1 MNQPTAQVMSEGA
14 NHRPRLLQFVET
26 YTVPLPNGALHLKSP
41 GQAAEIRGRVVRD
54 VIPTLLPLLD
64 GTRTLE
70 QIQAEM
76 AATEPGQSI
85 EQIITVLRH
94 KGLIREVE
102 PVPPE
107 LESDDLSQLETMARY
122 FGSAGSRYATL
133 AALRQA
139 HVGIV
144 NSGPVA
150 PLLISALAKF
160 GVRQITLI
168 APETIDKLEVQQ
180 SRVLDASD
188 SGRRWADVLESAV
201 PHRSRTKL
209 TIIGK
214 RPEEIEDWAQ
224 ELAGMTM
231 AVALVQGPI
240 LFYPWLEQLNLA
252 AVSQGVSWTS
262 VALLD
267 GDVVHV
273 GPTIRPR
280 VTACYKCYELRYKS
294 HLPYVDMHEA
304 FAAHVRELKRPLDFG
319 LLPPVADILA
329 GFAAMEVVRAISPDS
344 TPITSGRLMTFSVSE
359 FKSELHPVLKLPRCP
374 HCSSVNGLPPQ
385 RIWS

>member
-1 MNQPTAQVMSEGA
+1 MNQPTAQILSEGV
-14 NHRPRLLQFVET
+14 NYRPRLLQFVET
-26 YTVPLPNGALHLKSP
+26 YTVPLPNGGIHLKNPS
-41 GQAAEIRGRVVRD
+41 QAAEIRGRVVRD

-70 QIQAEM
+70 QIQTEL
-76 AATEPGQSI
+76 AATAPAQSI
-85 EQIITVLRH
+85 AQIVSTLER

-102 PVPPE
+102 PIPPE
-107 LESDDLSQLETMARY
+107 LESEDLSQFETVARF
-122 FGSAGSRYATL
+122 FGTTGSRYATL
-133 AALRQA
+133 AALRKA
-139 HVGIV
+139 HIGIV

-160 GVRQITLI
+160 GVDRITLI
-168 APETIDKLEVQQ
+168 APDTVDPLEAQQ
-180 SRVLDASD
+180 CRVLGASD
-188 SGRRWADVLESAV
+188 SGRRWADVLDTTI
-201 PHRSRTKL
+201 PQRSRTKL
-209 TIIGK
+209 ATVGK
-214 RPEEIEDWAQ
+214 RPEEIVDWTT
-224 ELAGMTM
+224 ELDGMTM
-231 AVALVQGPI
+231 VVALVQGPI
-240 LFYPWLEQLNLA
+240 LFYPWLERLNQA
-252 AVSQGVSWTS
+252 AVSRGISWTS

-294 HLPYVDMHEA
+294 HLPYVDTHEA
-304 FAAHVRELKRPLDFG
+304 FAAHVRQCERPLDFG
-319 LLPPVADILA
+319 VLPPVADILA

-344 TPITSGRLMTFSVSE
+344 TPITSGRLMTFSLSE

-374 HCSSVNGLPPQ
+374 HCSSANGLPPQ